1 MLSEWVKLM
10 ARRLRKSRLGAEPT
24 YGFACRFLTDGT
36 HAPAKLE
43 ARELYENRGLH
54 ARRHPSGVRTESEP
68 DLGAHVTA
76 ARPAP
81 KSRCRCGRR
90 GPVRVQQMWQGKPV
104 GVGIPGYRELH
115 WVFVCFVRLRMG
127 SHWKPL

>member
-1 MLSEWVKLM
+1 MDLPVASSPTALTLQPSL
-10 ARRLRKSRLGAEPT
+10 RRVNFTRTA
-24 YGFACRFLTDGT
+24 AC
-36 HAPAKLE
+36 
-43 ARELYENRGLH
+43 N
-54 ARRHPSGVRTESEP
+54 PSGVRTESEP

-115 WVFVCFVRLRMG
+115 CVFVCFVRLRMG
-127 SHWKPL
+127 SHWKLL